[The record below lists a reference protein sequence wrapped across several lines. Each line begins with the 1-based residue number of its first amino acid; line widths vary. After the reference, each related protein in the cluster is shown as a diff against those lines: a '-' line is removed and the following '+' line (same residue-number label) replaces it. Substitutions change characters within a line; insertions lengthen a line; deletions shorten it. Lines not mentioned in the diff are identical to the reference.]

1 MSGNIETGPEAE
13 GAKDAVPL
21 AIHGGRPVSQA
32 PVVSQMRVS
41 EGPRIRARAF
51 APGEDTLSVLAKV
64 IGAHPRGLATL
75 FFTEMWERFTF
86 YGIQSI
92 LILFLVA
99 ASDRGGLGLRDESA
113 SAVWGLYL
121 GGTYLLS
128 LLGGWVADR
137 LVGGRLAIASG
148 GVLITVGNALLAA
161 GGTRLFFLG
170 LICNVLGVGLL
181 KPNVSTT
188 VGELYPEGGSRRD
201 AGFSIFYIGINVG
214 SLFGPM
220 FVPVVAER
228 YGWHAGFALPAVG
241 MLFGVVQFLLTRRY
255 LGTAGAAPASTR
267 PRSWL
272 ALWIIVAAIGALT
285 ALMLSG
291 ALTANPVALAAR
303 VSWAVG
309 LLMAGYLLYMAFFGG
324 LTREERGRVFAMMT
338 LFAASTVFWTAY
350 MQIFGSLTLF
360 AQRYTDLDI
369 LGWRMPAGDMQTI
382 DPIFI
387 ILLAPVFAAL
397 WVWLGKRGRDLSSP
411 AKFAWGL
418 LLMAAGML
426 VMYIAALRVLHGA
439 KVSPLWLTACYF
451 LNTCGELCLSPVG
464 LSSTT
469 KLAPARFGGQTMG
482 LWFLTLALGSFLAGL
497 LSSGYDASHPAT
509 LPALYL
515 KLFWWG
521 AIAGAVMLLITP
533 PVKRLMA
540 NVR

>member
-1 MSGNIETGPEAE
+1 MSPVTETGTSGVPEAGE
-13 GAKDAVPL
+13 QSAAAVAAAVQP
-21 AIHGGRPVSQA
+21 S
-32 PVVSQMRVS
+32 
-41 EGPRIRARAF
+41 AF
-51 APGEDTLSVLAKV
+51 G
-64 IGAHPRGLATL
+64 HPRGLATL
-75 FFTEMWERFTF
+75 FFTEMWERFTY

-99 ASDRGGLGLRDESA
+99 ASGRGGLGFSDQSA
-113 SAVWGLYL
+113 SATWGLYL

-137 LVGGRLAIASG
+137 LVGGRVAIAAG
-148 GVLITVGNALLAA
+148 GVLITAGNVLLAA

-181 KPNVSTT
+181 KPNVSAT

-220 FVPVVAER
+220 FVPVVAQR
-228 YGWHAGFALPAVG
+228 YGWHAGFALPALG
-241 MLFGVVQFLLTRRY
+241 MLFGVVQFLATRHY
-255 LGTAGAAPASTR
+255 LRSAGAGPTSTQ

-272 ALWIIVAAIGALT
+272 TLWIIVAVIAVLT
-285 ALMLSG
+285 ALTLSG
-291 ALTANPVALAAR
+291 AVTVNPVSLAAQ
-303 VSWAVG
+303 VAWVVG
-309 LLMAGYLLYMAFFGG
+309 LLMAVYLLYIAFLGG
-324 LTREERGRVFAMMT
+324 LTGAERGRVFAMMT
-338 LFAASTVFWTAY
+338 LFAASTVFWMAY

-360 AQRYTDLDI
+360 AQRYTDLRI
-369 LGWRMPAGDMQTI
+369 FGWQLPAGDMQTL
-382 DPIFI
+382 PPTFI

-397 WVWLGKRGRDLSSP
+397 WVGLGKRDRDLTSP

-426 VMYIAALRVLHGA
+426 VMYLAALRVLHGN
-439 KVSPLWLTACYF
+439 KVSPLWLMATYLLTA
-451 LNTCGELCLSPVG
+451 CGELCLSPVG

-469 KLAPARFGGQTMG
+469 KLAPARFAGQAMG

-497 LSSGYDASHPAT
+497 LAGDYDAQHLAT

-515 KLFWWG
+515 KLFWWS
-521 AIAGAVMLLITP
+521 AAGGGVMLLITP

-540 NVR
+540 GVR

>member
-1 MSGNIETGPEAE
+1 
-13 GAKDAVPL
+13 
-21 AIHGGRPVSQA
+21 
-32 PVVSQMRVS
+32 
-41 EGPRIRARAF
+41 
-51 APGEDTLSVLAKV
+51 
-64 IGAHPRGLATL
+64 
-75 FFTEMWERFTF
+75 MWERFTY

-99 ASDRGGLGLRDESA
+99 ASGRGGLEFSDQSA
-113 SAVWGLYL
+113 SAIWGLYL

-128 LLGGWVADR
+128 LLGGWIADR
-137 LVGGRLAIASG
+137 LVGGRVAIASG
-148 GVLITVGNALLAA
+148 GILITAGNVLLAS

-181 KPNVSTT
+181 KPNVSAT

-201 AGFSIFYIGINVG
+201 AGFSIFYIGINIG

-220 FVPVVAER
+220 FVPVVAQR

-241 MLFGVVQFLLTRRY
+241 MLFGVAQFLATRRY
-255 LGTAGAAPASTR
+255 LGSAGAGPTSTQPR
-267 PRSWL
+267 PWV
-272 ALWIIVAAIGALT
+272 ALWIIVAGVVTITALT
-285 ALMLSG
+285 LG
-291 ALTANPVALAAR
+291 GVVTVDPVSLAAR

-309 LLMAGYLLYMAFFGG
+309 LLMAVYLLYIAFLGG
-324 LTREERGRVFAMMT
+324 LTGAERGRVFAMMT
-338 LFAASTVFWTAY
+338 LFAASTVFWMAY

-369 LGWRMPAGDMQTI
+369 FGWHMPAGDMQTL
-382 DPIFI
+382 PPTFI

-397 WVWLGKRGRDLSSP
+397 WVGLGKRDRDLTSP

-426 VMYIAALRVLHGA
+426 VMYLAALRVLHGN
-439 KVSPLWLTACYF
+439 KVSPLWLTATY
-451 LNTCGELCLSPVG
+451 LLTACGELCLSPVG

-469 KLAPARFGGQTMG
+469 KLAPARFAGQAMG

-497 LSSGYDASHPAT
+497 LAGDYDAQHLAT

-515 KLFWWG
+515 KLFWWS
-521 AIAGAVMLLITP
+521 AAGGIVMLLITP

-540 NVR
+540 GVR